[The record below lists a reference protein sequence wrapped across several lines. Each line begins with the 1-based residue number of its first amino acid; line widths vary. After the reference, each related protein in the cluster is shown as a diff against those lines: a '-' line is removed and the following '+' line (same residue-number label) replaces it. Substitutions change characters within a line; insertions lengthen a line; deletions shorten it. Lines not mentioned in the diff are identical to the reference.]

1 MIFLLPSVIAHSP
14 NAAVYFTTSN
24 GVRDSPGFPP
34 IVPLIPEMLLINA
47 KFQILRMQN
56 YKIKAVP
63 STKYDHK
70 AVFTGLMIFVNFPG
84 NPFPRNT
91 A

>member
-1 MIFLLPSVIAHSP
+1 
-14 NAAVYFTTSN
+14 VYFTTSN
-24 GVRDSPGFPP
+24 GVSDSPGFPP

-47 KFQILRMQN
+47 KLKILRMQN

-63 STKYDHK
+63 SIKYDSQE
-70 AVFTGLMIFVNFPG
+70 VFMHIIHFVNFLD
-84 NPFPRNT
+84 NPFPGNT